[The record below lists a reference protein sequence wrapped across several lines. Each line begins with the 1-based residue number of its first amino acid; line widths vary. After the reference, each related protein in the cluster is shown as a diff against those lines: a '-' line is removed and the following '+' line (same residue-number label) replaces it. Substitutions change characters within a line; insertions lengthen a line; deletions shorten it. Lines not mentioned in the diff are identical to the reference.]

1 MFSFPASLLFAAEQ
15 KGLLLSCTAHL
26 YQQSTYFDLRI
37 QILFCIMYSTVQ
49 MTNRFWKAF
58 SAIIYS
64 PDRRKS
70 IHYGWISNTAKSF
83 LEDVFFILS
92 IYVYYFQHSQNLSYL
107 NLLALGWLFEPYFL
121 KLTVV
126 LWFLS
131 KNK

>member
-1 MFSFPASLLFAAEQ
+1 MTSTFLMFSFPASLLFAAEQ

-37 QILFCIMYSTVQ
+37 QILFCIMYSTVDDKSVL
-49 MTNRFWKAF
+49 KAF

-83 LEDVFFILS
+83 LENVFYSFYRCISNTHKIFLILTYSFIS
-92 IYVYYFQHSQNLSYL
+92 TIF
-107 NLLALGWLFEPYFL
+107 F
-121 KLTVV
+121 
-126 LWFLS
+126 
-131 KNK
+131 